1 VFGTITMGVSTGCLL
16 LFNKQW
22 LQEPNLERILIGFVG
37 GWGGWYVLKI
47 IKYKRI

>member
-1 VFGTITMGVSTGCLL
+1 MGVSTGCLL